1 MSPASAEPVGNRGR
15 TDPDARIASDPYGGG
30 MRRHVGSGTGQL
42 ERLRE
47 LASRLLIRPTRW
59 HPGELTSF
67 WWLDWRADGSR
78 IAVWEDAGRC
88 VAWARV
94 GPSGRLDLQVDPARP
109 TVLDDVLGWFGQQV
123 PLAERVVTVADVE
136 NGVLDDLRRRGWQPS
151 RGAPVFEHLE
161 IGLDG
166 CSRGAPLPPRV
177 TLRHCRGPADA
188 ALRARIHRAAFG
200 PSTAPLATAGF
211 RRAMSDPAYRP
222 ELDWVAL
229 LDDDPVAACTTWVDV
244 ASRTAVVEPVGT
256 HPDHRRR
263 GLAQAVVLA
272 SLASAADLGATRAR
286 VCGRVDADDRAAL
299 ATYESL
305 GFRRFGRTVHLRA
318 R

>member
-1 MSPASAEPVGNRGR
+1 
-15 TDPDARIASDPYGGG
+15 
-30 MRRHVGSGTGQL
+30 MRRHDGSDPQQL

-47 LASRLLIRPTRW
+47 LASRLMTRPTRW

-78 IAVWEDAGRC
+78 IAAWEDDGRC

-109 TVLDDVLGWFGQQV
+109 TALDAVLGWFEQQV
-123 PLAERVVTVADVE
+123 PVEDRVVTVADVE
-136 NGVLDDLRRRGWQPS
+136 NGLLDDLRRRSWEPS
-151 RGAPVFEHLE
+151 GEAPVFEHLE
-161 IGLDG
+161 VGLGGPSHDA
-166 CSRGAPLPPRV
+166 RVPPGV
-177 TLRHCRGPADA
+177 SLRHCRGPADA
-188 ALRARIHRAAFG
+188 TLRARIHRAAFG
-200 PSTAPLATAGF
+200 PSTARLPSEGF
-211 RRAMSDPAYRP
+211 RRAMSDPSYRR
-222 ELDWVAL
+222 ELDWVAVL
-229 LDDDPVAACTTWVDV
+229 ADDDPVAACTTWVDV

-286 VCGRVDADDRAAL
+286 VCGRADADDRAAL
-299 ATYESL
+299 ATYESV
-305 GFRRFGRTVHLRA
+305 GFRRIGRTVHLRA

>member
-1 MSPASAEPVGNRGR
+1 MRRRDG
-15 TDPDARIASDPYGGG
+15 SDPQ
-30 MRRHVGSGTGQL
+30 QL

-47 LASRLLIRPTRW
+47 LASRLLTRPTRW
-59 HPGELTSF
+59 HPGELTSS
-67 WWLDWRADGSR
+67 WWLDWRDDGSR
-78 IAVWEDAGRC
+78 IAAWEDKGRC

-109 TVLDDVLGWFGQQV
+109 AVLDDVLGWFEQQA

-136 NGVLDDLRRRGWQPS
+136 NGLLDDLRRRGWEAS
-151 RGAPVFEHLE
+151 DEAPVFEHLE
-161 IGLDG
+161 LGLDG
-166 CSRGAPLPPRV
+166 SFRRAPLPPRV
-177 TLRHCRGPADA
+177 TVRHCRGPADA
-188 ALRARIHRAAFG
+188 ALRAQIHRAAFG
-200 PSTAPLATAGF
+200 SSTAPLPTVGF
-211 RRAMSDPAYRP
+211 RRTMSDSSYRR

-229 LDDDPVAACTTWVDV
+229 LADDDPVAACTTWVDV

-286 VCGRVDADDRAAL
+286 VCGRADADDRAAL
-299 ATYESL
+299 ATYESV
-305 GFRRFGRTVHLRA
+305 GFRRIGRTVHLRA